1 MKHKILL
8 IIYFLVLVVEML
20 GESIFQGQTA
30 YLFVWIF
37 KPLLMPLLMLWYYLQ
52 TKAKH
57 KFDKILLVSL
67 FFSWWGDNFLMPGIF
82 KTDINFLLG
91 LASFL
96 VAHILY
102 IYAFTIT
109 PGQNQGILRSKP
121 YLALLLI
128 PVVVGLLFYLT
139 TQNTDA
145 FNEMKI
151 PVIVYA
157 TVIMF
162 MVLAAINRYGNVP
175 MESFKWVLVGAV
187 LFMISDSLIALSR
200 FSPLFE
206 NMQWFPRFGIMSL
219 YAAGQFLIAKGCVL
233 QYDRRD

>member
-1 MKHKILL
+1 MA
-8 IIYFLVLVVEML
+8 
-20 GESIFQGQTA
+20 GESLSQSSGSH
-30 YLFVWIF
+30 LFIWLL

-52 TKAKH
+52 TKAEH
-57 KFDKILLVSL
+57 TFDKILLVSL

-96 VAHILY
+96 IAHLLY

-109 PGQNQGILRSKP
+109 PQQNPRILRSKP
-121 YLALLLI
+121 YLVLLLV
-128 PVVVGLLFYLT
+128 PLVVGLLYYLT
-139 TQNTDA
+139 IQNTDA

-151 PVIVYA
+151 PVMVYA

-162 MVLAAINRYGNVP
+162 MVLAAINCFGNVP
-175 MESFKWVLVGAV
+175 AESFKWVLIGAV
-187 LFMISDSLIALSR
+187 MFMISDSLIALNK

-206 NMQWFPRFGIMSL
+206 NVKWFPRFGIMTL
-219 YAAGQFLIAKGCVL
+219 YAVGQFLIAKGCVL
-233 QYDRRD
+233 QYDRRN